1 MGRMK
6 NFATEIEENDCDEFM
21 ALNLGITMEEL
32 KLLTYETYIFGG
44 GFSRDV
50 IFDLE
55 KCPKDI
61 IAKIKNLENGNKVNY
76 WLIDPK
82 RLEDEW

>member
-6 NFATEIEENDCDEFM
+6 NIALEIDENDCEEFM
-21 ALNLGITMEEL
+21 ALNLGITLEEL
-32 KLLTYETYIFGG
+32 KLLTYETYILGG
-44 GFSRDV
+44 GFSREV

-76 WLIDPK
+76 WLIDPDK
-82 RLEDEW
+82 LNEF